1 MALKRQCGITEEDSK
16 KRVGLIKERVE
27 KTKRKEKKIEK
38 GIQNKVWRNSTEIV
52 ELWGWLD
59 EMKEELLEAIRE
71 GFKKNQN
78 NYKEEEE
85 KGGNNEKLESE
96 NGENEDEE
104 DRKSGDE
111 E

>member
-1 MALKRQCGITEEDSK
+1 MTEEDSK

-27 KTKRKEKKIEK
+27 KTKMKEKKIEK
-38 GIQNKVWRNSTEIV
+38 GIQNKVRRNTSEKV
-52 ELWGWLD
+52 ELRGWLD
-59 EMKEELLEAIRE
+59 EMKEEFLEAIRE

-78 NYKEEEE
+78 NYEEEEE
-85 KGGNNEKLESE
+85 KEGNNEKLESE

-104 DRKSGDE
+104 DGKNGDE

>member
-27 KTKRKEKKIEK
+27 KTKTKQNKIEK
-38 GIQNKVWRNSTEIV
+38 GIPYKVRRNSTEMA

-78 NYKEEEE
+78 NYEEEEE
-85 KGGNNEKLESE
+85 KGGNNKKSELE

-104 DRKSGDE
+104 DGKSEAE